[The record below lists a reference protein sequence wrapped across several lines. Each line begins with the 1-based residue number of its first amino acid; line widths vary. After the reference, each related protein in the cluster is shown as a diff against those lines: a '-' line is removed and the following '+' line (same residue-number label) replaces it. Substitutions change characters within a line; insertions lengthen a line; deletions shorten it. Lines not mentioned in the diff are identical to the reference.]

1 MIILLSQSITTTYRV
16 RFVLI
21 VPARKYTQR
30 YQQFFWLSYSHQSS
44 NTQIM
49 RTGNNNDSIIIINNI
64 SIYTVSDVGDS
75 GNLIGSLSRTMTL
88 YSPRWAVS
96 IRQNKIAVVN
106 WVFCERFIVRT
117 FWKYKN
123 TQVLMTLK
131 VRKDFM
137 VFKQRDLL
145 WSVLL

>member
-21 VPARKYTQR
+21 VPKYTQR

-88 YSPRWAVS
+88 YSPR
-96 IRQNKIAVVN
+96 
-106 WVFCERFIVRT
+106 
-117 FWKYKN
+117 
-123 TQVLMTLK
+123 
-131 VRKDFM
+131 
-137 VFKQRDLL
+137 
-145 WSVLL
+145 

>member
-49 RTGNNNDSIIIINNI
+49 RTGNNNDSIIIIIINNI
-64 SIYTVSDVGDS
+64 SIYTASDIGDS
-75 GNLIGSLSRTMTL
+75 GNLIGSLSRTITGD
-88 YSPRWAVS
+88 PD
-96 IRQNKIAVVN
+96 VV
-106 WVFCERFIVRT
+106 CATE
-117 FWKYKN
+117 
-123 TQVLMTLK
+123 
-131 VRKDFM
+131 
-137 VFKQRDLL
+137 
-145 WSVLL
+145 

>member
-1 MIILLSQSITTTYRV
+1 MIILLPQSITTTYRV

-88 YSPRWAVS
+88 YSPR
-96 IRQNKIAVVN
+96 
-106 WVFCERFIVRT
+106 
-117 FWKYKN
+117 
-123 TQVLMTLK
+123 
-131 VRKDFM
+131 
-137 VFKQRDLL
+137 
-145 WSVLL
+145 

>member
-21 VPARKYTQR
+21 VPARKYTQL
-30 YQQFFWLSYSHQSS
+30 YQPFSWLSYSDQSN
-44 NTQIM
+44 NTQLM

-64 SIYTVSDVGDS
+64 SIYTVSDAGDS
-75 GNLIGSLSRTMTL
+75 ANLTGSLSWTMTL
-88 YSPRWAVS
+88 YLPRQAVS
-96 IRQNKIAVVN
+96 IKQNKIAVVN
-106 WVFCERFIVRT
+106 WVFCQRFIVRT

-123 TQVLMTLK
+123 IQVLMTLN